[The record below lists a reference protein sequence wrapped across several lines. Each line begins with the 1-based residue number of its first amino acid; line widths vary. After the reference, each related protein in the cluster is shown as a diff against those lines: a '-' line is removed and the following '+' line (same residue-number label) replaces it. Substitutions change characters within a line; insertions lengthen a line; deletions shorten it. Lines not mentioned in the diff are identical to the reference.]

1 LLPGYKKRASVSD
14 LGTEQSPLR
23 AAIVGS
29 GPSGFY
35 AAEALLKSK
44 PVVLVDMFE
53 RLPSPFGLV
62 RSGVAPDHPK
72 LKEPILVYQRIAESP
87 QFQLLGNVMV
97 GHDISVEELKNFYHV
112 VVFTCGA
119 ETDRSLGIPG
129 ESLLGSHTA
138 TEFVGWYNGHPDYRD
153 RVFDL
158 SHDTAVVIG
167 QGNVASDVCR
177 ILCKTVDELEHTDI
191 AKQALEV
198 LAQSKIRDI
207 YMIGRRGP
215 AQAKFTHSELREL
228 GELADCDPVVDP
240 NDLELSPAS
249 REEFADRRNRANM
262 KSYEVLQ
269 GFASR
274 PAPTRHRRCHL
285 RFLRSPVELKGEERL
300 ERVVLMKN
308 RLEREPSQQV
318 ARATGELEEL
328 ACGVLFRSIGY
339 RGVAIAGVP
348 FDERGGVFPNQEG
361 RVVDGENV
369 VPGLYV
375 AGWIKRGP
383 TGIIGTN
390 RADSVATVKLLLE
403 DLPNLDAGKKPGA
416 DGVRALLKDRDIR
429 VISYADWQR
438 IDAAEVRRG
447 ETAGKPR
454 EKFARM
460 EEMLAVLD
468 HPQ

>member
-1 LLPGYKKRASVSD
+1 MSD
-14 LGTEQSPLR
+14 LGTERNPVR

-35 AAEALLKSK
+35 AAEALIRSE

-72 LKEPILVYQRIAESP
+72 LKEPIRVYQRIAESP
-87 QFQLLGNVMV
+87 QFQLLGNITV
-97 GHDISVEELKNFYHV
+97 GRDISVEELNNYYHAI
-112 VVFTCGA
+112 VFACGA
-119 ETDRSLGIPG
+119 ETDRKLGIAG
-129 ESLLGSHTA
+129 ESLPGSHTA

-153 RVFDL
+153 RMFDL

-167 QGNVASDVCR
+167 QGNVAVDVCR
-177 ILCKTVDELEHTDI
+177 ILSKTVDELRHTDI
-191 AKQALEV
+191 TKHALEV

-207 YMIGRRGP
+207 HMIGRRGP

-228 GELADCDPVVDP
+228 GELADCDPIVDP
-240 NDLELSPAS
+240 GDLELNPAS
-249 REEFADRRNRANM
+249 REELADRANRANM

-274 PAPTRHRRCHL
+274 PPPTRRRRCHIQ
-285 RFLRSPVELKGEERL
+285 FLKSPIKLKGEERL

-308 RLEREPSQQV
+308 RLEGEPSRQV
-318 ARATGELEEL
+318 ARETGEVEEL

-339 RGVAIAGVP
+339 RGVPIAGVP
-348 FDERGGVFPNQEG
+348 FDDSRGIISHRDG
-361 RVVDGENV
+361 RIVDGADV
-369 VPGLYV
+369 VPALY
-375 AGWIKRGP
+375 ATGWIKRGP

-390 RADSVATVKLLLE
+390 RADSVATVNSLLA
-403 DLPNLDAGKKPGA
+403 DLPNLDAGTKPGA
-416 DGVRALLKDRDIR
+416 DELKALLKNRGVR
-429 VISYADWQR
+429 VVSYANWQK

-447 ETAGKPR
+447 EAAGKPR

-460 EEMLAVLD
+460 EEMLALLEGLESIR
-468 HPQ
+468 

>member
-1 LLPGYKKRASVSD
+1 MSD
-14 LGTEQSPLR
+14 LGTERSPLR

-35 AAEALLKSK
+35 AAEALLKSE

-72 LKEPILVYQRIAESP
+72 LKQPILVYQRVAESP

-112 VVFTCGA
+112 IIFTCGA

-158 SHDTAVVIG
+158 SHDAAAIIG
-167 QGNVASDVCR
+167 QGNVAVEVCR
-177 ILCKTVDELEHTDI
+177 ILSKTVDELKHTDI
-191 AKQALEV
+191 AKHAFEI

-240 NDLELSPAS
+240 NDLELSAAS
-249 REEFADRRNRANM
+249 REELAERRNRANM

-274 PAPTRHRRCHL
+274 PSTTRHRRCHL
-285 RFLRSPVELKGEERL
+285 RFLRSPVELKGQGRL
-300 ERVVLMKN
+300 ERIVLMKN
-308 RLEREPSQQV
+308 RLEGEPSQQL
-318 ARATGELEEL
+318 ARATGALEEL
-328 ACGVLFRSIGY
+328 ACGVLFCSVGY

-348 FDERGGVFPNQEG
+348 FDEHRGVIPNHEG
-361 RVVDGENV
+361 RIVDGDNI

-383 TGIIGTN
+383 TRIIGTN
-390 RADSVATVKLLLE
+390 RADSVGTVKLLLA
-403 DLPNLDAGKKPGA
+403 DLPILDAGKKPGA
-416 DGVRALLKDRDIR
+416 DGVRKKLKDRGIR
-429 VISYADWQR
+429 VISYPDWQR
-438 IDAAEVRRG
+438 IDAEEVRGG
-447 ETAGKPR
+447 ETSGKPR
-454 EKFARM
+454 EKFTRLA
-460 EEMLAVLD
+460 EMLAVLD
-468 HPQ
+468 RPQ

>member
-1 LLPGYKKRASVSD
+1 MSD
-14 LGTEQSPLR
+14 LGTERSPLR

-177 ILCKTVDELEHTDI
+177 ILSKTVDELKHTDI
-191 AKQALEV
+191 ATHALEV

-207 YMIGRRGP
+207 YMI
-215 AQAKFTHSELREL
+215 
-228 GELADCDPVVDP
+228 
-240 NDLELSPAS
+240 
-249 REEFADRRNRANM
+249 
-262 KSYEVLQ
+262 
-269 GFASR
+269 
-274 PAPTRHRRCHL
+274 
-285 RFLRSPVELKGEERL
+285 
-300 ERVVLMKN
+300 
-308 RLEREPSQQV
+308 
-318 ARATGELEEL
+318 
-328 ACGVLFRSIGY
+328 
-339 RGVAIAGVP
+339 
-348 FDERGGVFPNQEG
+348 
-361 RVVDGENV
+361 
-369 VPGLYV
+369 
-375 AGWIKRGP
+375 
-383 TGIIGTN
+383 
-390 RADSVATVKLLLE
+390 
-403 DLPNLDAGKKPGA
+403 
-416 DGVRALLKDRDIR
+416 
-429 VISYADWQR
+429 
-438 IDAAEVRRG
+438 
-447 ETAGKPR
+447 
-454 EKFARM
+454 
-460 EEMLAVLD
+460 
-468 HPQ
+468 